1 MKSFLARIR
10 PALVYTLAIVIG
22 TSLQFDGRYL
32 GSLGLQA
39 DFLLV
44 FPLLTGMR
52 YGPRD
57 GLIIGLAGGFFRD
70 YLAGRYFGLGM
81 FFTFLLGWGC
91 GYLPVVRGKLRLAF
105 YALMVVA
112 STAVFRFMGAF
123 LVFAGQSFRPK
134 TNLLWI
140 LGQMGAG
147 LPWLIVKN
155 LILTAIL
162 VVAHYILPPYPR
174 PDRDHKR
181 AIIPFEPEES
191 NV

>member
-1 MKSFLARIR
+1 MKSFIARIR
-10 PALVYTLAIVIG
+10 PALVYILAIIIG
-22 TSLQFDGRYL
+22 TSLQFDGRFL

-44 FPLLTGMR
+44 FPLLTGMG

-57 GLIIGLAGGFFRD
+57 GLIIGLVSGFFRD
-70 YLAGRYFGLGM
+70 YLAGRYFGWGM
-81 FFTFLLGWGC
+81 FCTFLLGWGS

-105 YALMVVA
+105 YALMVIVA
-112 STAVFRFMGAF
+112 TAIFQFIGAF
-123 LVFAGQSFRPK
+123 LVFIGQSFQPR

-140 LGQMGAG
+140 LGKMGSN

-155 LILTAIL
+155 LVLTGILII
-162 VVAHYILPPYPR
+162 AHYILPPYPR
-174 PDRDHKR
+174 SDRDYGGPMIR
-181 AIIPFEPEES
+181 FEPGES